1 MKRGLELLGPMFQG
15 QIPERVPVICNLFE
29 QGANEL
35 DLSIKEYYSNIDH
48 IVAGQIKLAARYGH
62 DNLWASLY
70 AGVDAEFFGSKTTIF
85 SDNGPPNVGHLVI
98 KNDEDIAKLIVP
110 EDINASRFFAREVE
124 LIQKLKAEAGGILP
138 VCAYVAGSF
147 TLPVL
152 LMGIDKWLTLMLSG
166 SSSARE
172 ELLVKC
178 SDYVVKKVK
187 ALRDAGADMIAY
199 ANPLA
204 SATFI
209 TASQFDELAAKWISR
224 DFKGAGPQNLVYF
237 SGGGKIGPLL
247 DRIMKA
253 SGAGAYYLSPIDDI
267 TAAKKKV
274 GSQGLVVGA
283 INDIKLLSSTREQIR
298 AAVKKI
304 MDAGKPGGGF
314 LFGTLMMPYKIPEEN
329 IRIMIEAAHEYGQ
342 YEA

>member
-1 MKRGLELLGPMFQG
+1 
-15 QIPERVPVICNLFE
+15 
-29 QGANEL
+29 
-35 DLSIKEYYSNIDH
+35 
-48 IVAGQIKLAARYGH
+48 
-62 DNLWASLY
+62 
-70 AGVDAEFFGSKTTIF
+70 
-85 SDNGPPNVGHLVI
+85 
-98 KNDEDIAKLIVP
+98 
-110 EDINASRFFAREVE
+110 
-124 LIQKLKAEAGGILP
+124 
-138 VCAYVAGSF
+138 
-147 TLPVL
+147 
-152 LMGIDKWLTLMLSG
+152 
-166 SSSARE
+166 
-172 ELLVKC
+172 
-178 SDYVVKKVK
+178 VVKKVK

-224 DFKGAGPQNLVYF
+224 DFEGAGPQNLVYF